1 MNPKAL
7 LTARIAVFEIGVA
20 ALVAVVALSIPK
32 PRPASGFGEIALGQ
46 QQPEQQR
53 PDYTP
58 LVLRAGTVIVVTGGL
73 MAGLRARRAR
83 TSTRRR
89 WERNTEK

>member
-53 PDYTP
+53 ADYTP
-58 LVLRAGTVIVVTGGL
+58 LALRAGTVIVITGGL
-73 MAGLRARRAR
+73 IAGLRARRRR
-83 TSTRRR
+83 TSAYRSSKRNN
-89 WERNTEK
+89 ER

>member
-32 PRPASGFGEIALGQ
+32 PRPVRGFGEIALGQ

-53 PDYTP
+53 ADYTP
-58 LVLRAGTVIVVTGGL
+58 LALRAGTVVVVTGSL

-83 TSTRRR
+83 TSTYRRSG
-89 WERNTEK
+89 RNTEK